1 MKYDRTVFG
10 HAIIDAHGPRPM
22 TRVIVIHSLEHARA
36 ALTAAVQL
44 RVAVTLW
51 SAEGAA
57 GNAGPLWFVELIK
70 AAEEEFPSA
79 KFAAVLDCG
88 DAPGYALAA
97 LRAGCSSIRF
107 NGKPVVAA
115 KIKAI
120 ARQYGATLHMGKVAN
135 SGKALD
141 LAGESDPLT
150 ACRKWLSKR

>member
-1 MKYDRTVFG
+1 MKYDRTVCSD
-10 HAIIDAHGPRPM
+10 AIVVAPM
-22 TRVIVIHSLEHARA
+22 ARAIVIHSLEHARA

-70 AAEEEFPSA
+70 VAEEEFPSS

-97 LRAGCSSIRF
+97 LRAGCRSIRF
-107 NGKPVVAA
+107 RGKPAVAA
-115 KIKAI
+115 KIRAI
-120 ARQYGATLHMGKVAN
+120 ARQYGAVLHTGKPAN

-141 LAGESDPLT
+141 LAGKSDPLT
-150 ACRKWLSKR
+150 ACRQWLSKR